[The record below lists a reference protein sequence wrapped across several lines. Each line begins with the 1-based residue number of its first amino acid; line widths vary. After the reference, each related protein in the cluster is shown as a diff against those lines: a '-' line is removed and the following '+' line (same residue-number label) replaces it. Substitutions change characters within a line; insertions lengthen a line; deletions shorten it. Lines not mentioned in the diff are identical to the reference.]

1 MEVRYEK
8 YGKSYPNLGNE
19 NRLPDLTGG
28 LDAGG
33 EAPAGLDNVRLPRM
47 QNAAVAGGERGCIG
61 AGRSIMKRRNL
72 AMLDDIQK
80 GAVAN
85 LPVAASVAAY
95 GSVLG
100 MLAAQK
106 GLTFL
111 QLLAMNLSVFAGSA
125 QFVMVEMWVPPLPV
139 AEMTLAVLV
148 INLRY
153 LLIGASL
160 EPLFRGSSLARKAGI
175 MHLVADENWA
185 VTMAAS
191 RRGAASGA
199 FLLGG
204 GICLCSVWCMGTLLG
219 HQLGALV
226 AQPERFA
233 LDFAFVAVFTAL
245 TVSMWRGKTDI
256 FPWLTAAALSVLTER
271 WLPGK
276 WYILVG
282 GLGGALVPVLQAV
295 WVPGRDRAAAAGR
308 PDGCRFGKDAP

>member
-1 MEVRYEK
+1 
-8 YGKSYPNLGNE
+8 
-19 NRLPDLTGG
+19 
-28 LDAGG
+28 
-33 EAPAGLDNVRLPRM
+33 
-47 QNAAVAGGERGCIG
+47 
-61 AGRSIMKRRNL
+61 
-72 AMLDDIQK
+72 MLDDLRN

-106 GLTFL
+106 GLTWP
-111 QLLAMNLSVFAGSA
+111 QLLLMNLSIFAGSA
-125 QFVMVEMWVPPLPV
+125 QFVMVEMWAPPLPV
-139 AEMTLAVLV
+139 VEMTLAVLI

-160 EPLFRGSSLARKAGI
+160 EPLFRGASLARKAGI

-185 VTMAAS
+185 VTMAAY
-191 RRGAASGA
+191 RRGDGSTH

-204 GICLCSVWCMGTLLG
+204 GICLICVWSLSTLLG

-226 AQPERFA
+226 AHPERFA

-245 TVSMWRGKTDI
+245 TVSMWRGTQDLL
-256 FPWLTAAALSVLTER
+256 PWLAAAVLAIAAAR

-276 WYILVG
+276 WYILIG
-282 GLGGALVPVLQAV
+282 GLGGALVSALQDCLNAKFT
-295 WVPGRDRAAAAGR
+295 PGGHPSERIEI
-308 PDGCRFGKDAP
+308 

>member
-1 MEVRYEK
+1 ML
-8 YGKSYPNLGNE
+8 N
-19 NRLPDLTGG
+19 DL
-28 LDAGG
+28 
-33 EAPAGLDNVRLPRM
+33 
-47 QNAAVAGGERGCIG
+47 
-61 AGRSIMKRRNL
+61 RN
-72 AMLDDIQK
+72 

-106 GLTFL
+106 GVTWLE
-111 QLLAMNLSVFAGSA
+111 LLAMNLSVFAGSA
-125 QFVMVEMWVPPLPV
+125 QFVMVEMWAPPLPV
-139 AEMTLAVLV
+139 VEMTLAVLI

-160 EPLFRGSSLARKAGI
+160 EPVFRGASLARKAGI

-185 VTMAAS
+185 VTMAAC
-191 RRGAASGA
+191 RRGQGSTS

-204 GICLCSVWCMGTLLG
+204 GICLISVWSMGTLLG

-226 AQPERFA
+226 TRPEHFA

-245 TVSMWRGKTDI
+245 TVSMWRGRQDLL
-256 FPWLTAAALSVLTER
+256 PWIIASVLAIVAER

-276 WYILVG
+276 WYILIG
-282 GLGGALVPVLQAV
+282 GLGGALVSVFQGVLESRQASLM
-295 WVPGRDRAAAAGR
+295 RKANSRASKEAQ
-308 PDGCRFGKDAP
+308 

>member
-1 MEVRYEK
+1 MLV
-8 YGKSYPNLGNE
+8 NL
-19 NRLPDLTGG
+19 R
-28 LDAGG
+28 
-33 EAPAGLDNVRLPRM
+33 
-47 QNAAVAGGERGCIG
+47 
-61 AGRSIMKRRNL
+61 
-72 AMLDDIQK
+72 K

-106 GLTFL
+106 GLTWL

-125 QFVMVEMWVPPLPV
+125 QFVMVEMWVPPLPLV
-139 AEMTLAVLV
+139 EMTLAVLI

-160 EPLFRGSSLARKAGI
+160 EPLFRGASLARKAGI

-185 VTMAAS
+185 VTIAAW
-191 RRGAASGA
+191 RRGEGSTA

-204 GICLCSVWCMGTLLG
+204 GICLISVWSMGTLLG
-219 HQLGALV
+219 HQLGALL
-226 AQPERFA
+226 AHPERFA

-245 TVSMWRGKTDI
+245 TVSMWRGKQDLL
-256 FPWLTAAALSVLTER
+256 PWLMAAALAIVAEK

-276 WYILVG
+276 WYILIG
-282 GLGGALVPVLQAV
+282 GLGGSLVSVLQ
-295 WVPGRDRAAAAGR
+295 GGFQSKRASRTQRTNQVQA
-308 PDGCRFGKDAP
+308 